1 MGEAKFFKWDS
12 EITADTQEYIVLP
25 EGDYPFQVQGL
36 EKQIYEGESEKIGK
50 GCPMA
55 VLKIV
60 VGTDEQH
67 TSVTDRLYLATSMEW
82 KLGSFFRAI
91 GQKTH
96 GKAYKM
102 DWNNVVGKEGL
113 CHVKVRT
120 YTGND
125 GQPKQTNQIDRYLEC
140 EAVKAPTA
148 PKKSIKKS
156 EAEEGDL
163 PFEV

>member
-1 MGEAKFFKWDS
+1 MAEAKFLSWDS
-12 EITADTQEYIVLP
+12 EITKDTQEFILLP
-25 EGDYPFQVQGL
+25 AGDYPFIVQGL
-36 EKQIYEGESEKIGK
+36 EKSIYEGDSEKIGK

-60 VGTDEQH
+60 VNGGEH
-67 TSVTDRLYLATSMEW
+67 GHASITDRLYLSTSFEW
-82 KLGSFFRAI
+82 KLGSFFRCI

-102 DWNNVVGKEGL
+102 DWNNVIGKQGL
-113 CHVKVRT
+113 CKVKIRN

-125 GQPKQTNQIDRYLEC
+125 GQPKQTNQIDKYLEC
-140 EAVKAPTA
+140 DAVKAPTA
-148 PKKSIKKS
+148 PQQ
-156 EAEEGDL
+156 DL

>member
-1 MGEAKFFKWDS
+1 MAEAKFLEWDS
-12 EITADTQEYIVLP
+12 EITKDTQEFVLLP
-25 EGDYPFQVQGL
+25 AGDYPFMVQGL
-36 EKQIYEGESEKIGK
+36 EKGLYDGDSEKIGK

-60 VGTDEQH
+60 VDGGEH
-67 TSVTDRLYLATSMEW
+67 GHASITDRLYLSTSMEW
-82 KLGSFFRAI
+82 KLGSFFRCI

-102 DWNNVVGKEGL
+102 DWNNVIGKQGL
-113 CHVKVRT
+113 CKVKVRE
-120 YTGND
+120 YVGND
-125 GQPKQTNQIDRYLEC
+125 GQPKKTNQIDKYLEC

-148 PKKSIKKS
+148 PKQ
-156 EAEEGDL
+156 DL

>member
-1 MGEAKFFKWDS
+1 MAEAKFLSWDS
-12 EITADTQEYIVLP
+12 EITQDTQEFVLLP
-25 EGDYPFQVQGL
+25 AGDYPFMVQGL
-36 EKQIYEGESEKIGK
+36 EKSIYDGDSEKIGK

-60 VGTDEQH
+60 IDGGELGH
-67 TSVTDRLYLATSMEW
+67 TSVTDRLYLTSTMEW
-82 KLGSFFRAI
+82 KLGSFFRSI

-102 DWNNVVGKEGL
+102 DWNNVIGKQGL
-113 CHVKVRT
+113 CKVKVET
-120 YTGND
+120 WEGKD
-125 GQPKQTNQIDRYLEC
+125 GTPKQSNKIANYLEC

-148 PKKSIKKS
+148 PNQ
-156 EAEEGDL
+156 DL

>member
-1 MGEAKFFKWDS
+1 MAEAKFLEWDS
-12 EITADTQEYIVLP
+12 EITKDTQEFVLLP
-25 EGDYPFQVQGL
+25 EGNYPFMVQGL
-36 EKQIYEGESEKIGK
+36 EKGLYDGDSEKIGK

-60 VGTDEQH
+60 VDGGEH
-67 TSVTDRLYLATSMEW
+67 GHASITDRLYLSTSMEW
-82 KLGSFFRAI
+82 KLGSFFRCI

-102 DWNNVVGKEGL
+102 DWNNVIGKQGL
-113 CHVKVRT
+113 CKLKIRT

-125 GQPKQTNQIDRYLEC
+125 GQPKQTNQIDKYLEC

-148 PKKSIKKS
+148 PQQ
-156 EAEEGDL
+156 DL

>member
-1 MGEAKFFKWDS
+1 MGEAKFFKWDA
-12 EITADTQEYIVLP
+12 EITADTPEYVVLP

-36 EKQIYEGESEKIGK
+36 EKQTYQGDSEKIGR

-55 VLKIV
+55 VLKLV
-60 VGTDEQH
+60 VGDDEQH
-67 TSVTDRLYLATSMEW
+67 TSVSDRLYLTTSMEW

-102 DWNNVVGKEGL
+102 DWDKVVGKEGL

-120 YTGND
+120 YVGND
-125 GQPKQTNQIDRYLEC
+125 GQQKQTNQIDRYLEC

-148 PKKSIKKS
+148 PKKSIKKP
-156 EAEEGDL
+156 ETEEGDL